1 MGNIT
6 ALSLIE
12 RAGTII
18 QDETNIRW
26 PQDELLK
33 WLNDGQREI
42 VLHKPSSYP
51 QDGTK
56 SLVAGTKQTIPTD
69 GIALIDIP
77 RNEVGK
83 KRAIRIVEREIL
95 DAQRPEWHD
104 ETPSQEV
111 RHYVFDN
118 RNPKHFFVYPPN
130 NGSGEVNVIYSA
142 APVDIGIGDTI
153 TIDDIY
159 ANALLDYIIYRAS
172 TKDADY
178 ALNDRRA
185 EAMYRTFLN
194 SLGVLDQRQ
203 KIEEPNVVTKSSIS
217 ERYTG

>member
-56 SLVAGTKQTIPTD
+56 SLEVGTKQTIPDD
-69 GIALIDIP
+69 GVSLIDVP
-77 RNEVGK
+77 RNEVGN

-104 ETPSQEV
+104 EAPVQGV
-111 RHYVFDN
+111 RHYAFDP

-130 NGSGEVNVIYSA
+130 DGTGEVNVIYSA
-142 APVDIGIGDTI
+142 APVDISIGDTI

-172 TKDADY
+172 IKDADY
-178 ALNDRRA
+178 ALNDQRA
-185 EAMYRTFLN
+185 QAMYQTFLN

-203 KIEEPNVVTKSSIS
+203 KIEEPNLITKSNIS
-217 ERYTG
+217 QRSV

>member
-26 PQDELLK
+26 PKDELLK

-42 VLHKPSSYP
+42 VLHKPSAYP
-51 QDGTK
+51 QEGIEALSSGTRQNIPSDGV
-56 SLVAGTKQTIPTD
+56 SI
-69 GIALIDIP
+69 IDVP
-77 RNEVGK
+77 RNETGSY
-83 KRAIRIVEREIL
+83 RSIRIVEREIL
-95 DAQRPEWHD
+95 DAQRPNWHSD
-104 ETPSQEV
+104 SPAQEV
-111 RHYVFDN
+111 QHYIFDP
-118 RNPKHFFVYPPN
+118 RNPKTFYVYPPN
-130 NGSGEVNVIYSA
+130 DGTGRVRVVYAA
-142 APVDIGIGDTI
+142 APTDISQSDTI

-172 TKDADY
+172 SKDADY

-194 SLGVLDQRQ
+194 SLGVLDQRH
-203 KIEEPNVVTKSSIS
+203 KTEEPNLVTKSNIS
-217 ERYTG
+217 QRSV